1 VISLGLDHHPIAPSS
16 CFGGGPLAVT
26 LPGREDRRAI
36 KIVPFR
42 SSRHWEQLLI
52 WGWVGCVSVPT
63 LGVIVKF
70 ARHDIAKLVGTAIAV
85 AALGLTTP
93 GSAAA
98 DDPEDAFVHKVAAD
112 GLDLGSQGDDIRLGE
127 EVCAA
132 FSGGMS
138 PARVH
143 ATMLNHDSG
152 RSPRQTA
159 LFMADAV
166 QFFCPRYADL
176 FIS

>member
-1 VISLGLDHHPIAPSS
+1 
-16 CFGGGPLAVT
+16 
-26 LPGREDRRAI
+26 
-36 KIVPFR
+36 
-42 SSRHWEQLLI
+42 
-52 WGWVGCVSVPT
+52 
-63 LGVIVKF
+63 VKF
-70 ARHDIAKLVGTAIAV
+70 ARHVIAKLVGTAIAV

-98 DDPEDAFVHKVAAD
+98 DDPYDAFVHKVAAD
-112 GLDLGSQGDDIRLGE
+112 GIDLGSGGDDIRLGQ

-132 FSGGMS
+132 FSAGMS
-138 PARVH
+138 PARVQ

-152 RSPRQTA
+152 GRTPRQTA

-166 QFFCPRYADL
+166 QVLCPRYADQ